1 MNKVV
6 VLIVSVITL
15 AFTACSNPDA
25 SKSENKGATE
35 IEKTAQ
41 EVLPELRKPSEIAL
55 RLKAVGAVYLP
66 GIGLDTS
73 KVNSYLTFPNQ
84 AALNLGVYYADFVY
98 ALIYKAYDEA
108 KISAAGIDV
117 LAEGLG
123 AKAVMG
129 DALIKSFDESINEEQ
144 RLLLLDEGLENTRV
158 KFRSGDNKK
167 LAVLVVTGYF
177 VEQFYEILQI
187 INNYSTDVEE
197 EKRTEML
204 KLLYLKV
211 EEQDVGLGRLIKQ
224 VSNIKSWAPEY
235 KNFLNDLERLQLD
248 IQKMKTAEE
257 LEGLNSEQV
266 INDEALINV
275 RRKVLKLRGFI
286 TQ

>member
-1 MNKVV
+1 MNKVTV
-6 VLIVSVITL
+6 FIVSIIAL
-15 AFTACSNPDA
+15 AITACSNPDA
-25 SKSENKGATE
+25 SKSEEKGATE
-35 IEKTAQ
+35 IEQTAQ

-55 RLKAVGAVYLP
+55 RLKAIGAVYLP
-66 GIGLDTS
+66 GIGNDIS
-73 KVNSYLTFPNQ
+73 KVQNYLANPNRS
-84 AALNLGVYYADFVY
+84 ALNLGIYYADFVY
-98 ALIYKAYDEA
+98 ALIYKDYEEA
-108 KISAAGIDV
+108 KVSAAGIDI

-123 AKAVMG
+123 AKAEMG

-144 RLLLLDEGLENTRV
+144 RLLLLDEGLDNTRI

-167 LAVLVVTGYF
+167 LAVLVVTGYY
-177 VEQFYEILQI
+177 VEQFYEILQV
-187 INNYSTDVEE
+187 INNYPTDVEE
-197 EKRTEML
+197 EKRAEML
-204 KLLYLKV
+204 RLLYLRV
-211 EEQDVGLGRLIKQ
+211 EEQDESLGRLIKQ

-257 LEGLNSEQV
+257 LEGLNSKQV
-266 INDEALINV
+266 ISDEALINV

>member
-1 MNKVV
+1 MNKVA

-25 SKSENKGATE
+25 SKSEDKGATE
-35 IEKTAQ
+35 IEQAAQ
-41 EVLPELRKPSEIAL
+41 EALPELRKPSEIAL

-73 KVNSYLTFPNQ
+73 KVNSYAAYPNR

-98 ALIYKAYDEA
+98 TLIYKAYDEA
-108 KISAAGIDV
+108 KISVAGINV
-117 LAEGLG
+117 LTESLG
-123 AKAVMG
+123 AKAEMG

-144 RLLLLDEGLENTRV
+144 RLLLLDEGLKNTRI
-158 KFRSGDNKK
+158 KFRSGNNKK

-187 INNYSTDVEE
+187 INNYPTDVEE
-197 EKRTEML
+197 EQRAEML
-204 KLLYLKV
+204 RILYIKV
-211 EEQDVGLGRLIKQ
+211 EEQDEGLGRLIIQ
-224 VSNIKSWAPEY
+224 VSKIKSWAPEY
-235 KNFLNDLERLQLD
+235 KNFLNDLERLHLD
-248 IQKMKTAEE
+248 IQKMKTAEALEE
-257 LEGLNSEQV
+257 LSSEQV
-266 INDEALINV
+266 VNDEALINV